1 MIFRYFLFFLSI
13 FFISCE
19 KGWLNK
25 ILYPPGC
32 TDQSA
37 CNFDF
42 NAEKDDDSCLY
53 LDCNGECGGVA
64 VRDCNGDCEGI
75 AVLDCEGICEGD
87 SVLDCSGVCN
97 GSDTIPEGYCDC
109 NGNTF
114 DCTGLCG
121 GLAELDECGVCE
133 GDNLSCT
140 GCMDAEALNYD
151 FESILPCFD
160 CCEYAP
166 VLIED
171 FANFADWTVELQ
183 CGSSSNWEYFSGDCP
198 TNYGGWENETDCYVD
213 SCIYGRCGGYGYG
226 HKITKSFYFPDDGYI
241 SFWFKSEYF
250 NNNLY
255 FLIDGQDIWV
265 DSSFNWTQVEIPIS
279 SGNHN
284 ISFEV
289 RTASQIYIDHVEYIR
304 D

>member
-1 MIFRYFLFFLSI
+1 
-13 FFISCE
+13 
-19 KGWLNK
+19 
-25 ILYPPGC
+25 
-32 TDQSA
+32 
-37 CNFDF
+37 
-42 NAEKDDDSCLY
+42 
-53 LDCNGECGGVA
+53 
-64 VRDCNGDCEGI
+64 
-75 AVLDCEGICEGD
+75 VLDCEGICEGD

-114 DCTGLCG
+114 DCTGLCGGLAELDECGVCEGSGPVQNYDCDGNCLLEIDCTGLCG

-255 FLIDGQDIWV
+255 FLIDGED
-265 DSSFNWTQVEIPIS
+265 
-279 SGNHN
+279 
-284 ISFEV
+284 
-289 RTASQIYIDHVEYIR
+289 
-304 D
+304 